1 MCLNRSSLSSSV
13 LACCWRLSGCCPQA
27 TVRRADPAQ
36 VHGCHKA
43 QTRQKAGLY
52 ETSRQATQIPESSDG
67 LSRCPPEEGAV
78 VGLLWVETRE

>member
-1 MCLNRSSLSSSV
+1 MCPNRSSLSSSV

-52 ETSRQATQIPESSDG
+52 ETSRQATLIPESSDG
-67 LSRCPPEEGAV
+67 LSRWFPLEEGAV
-78 VGLLWVETRE
+78 VDLL